1 MTEIRI
7 EWMSE
12 ASDCDQAG
20 CSGGWSD
27 GAKVYFD
34 GKLALDLSPSAS
46 CFGGDHYPEE
56 DVFRRILKKL
66 GHNIVESSD
75 D

>member
-20 CSGGWSD
+20 CSGGYAE

-34 GKLALDLSPSAS
+34 EKLVLDLSPSAS
-46 CFGGDHYPEE
+46 CFDSVDYDKDE
-56 DVFRRILKKL
+56 VFGRILGAL
-66 GHNIVESSD
+66 GHILVECSYD
-75 D
+75 